1 MSDVTLSVE
10 GSRLSRVPVLAATI
24 ALTYLGLLLA
34 SGMQV
39 LDPLVRHDDFP
50 ALLAD
55 PTEYYAKTLYEG
67 RWINYL
73 WHLREVVTPSWLN
86 YLVYQFF
93 WAVFAACLAVTAL
106 GPKGELWH
114 RVALALLVALGPSA
128 LMISL
133 WFNTLIP
140 GMGLVALYAWLS
152 TQLNERTMRRL
163 LLLFVPLTLMAYTTY
178 PLYLLAL
185 CLARAETRRSFRDL
199 AGVMILFIASFA
211 LGMVA
216 IFTLNYIEHGIF
228 GVPMAPWRNATL
240 AHDLTSALENAKQI
254 GVFLS
259 ESARVQGFGFVPMSL
274 AHLLVLAVA
283 VVVIGKRDPW
293 RVVYILV
300 GISTGLALIF
310 LQTIKTGIYL
320 PVRVNGFAWAQ
331 YVVLLTLMV
340 LKLSEKG
347 GLSERMSTNLL
358 RFFVMAYMAGTFQQ
372 SLVFAGWQKQTRE
385 LAADIGPGI
394 DPVFITGTYTSLLTA
409 HHAAIQHPRGLR
421 ARFFY
426 LTGRTVITC
435 EEDPEKC
442 ADLPPEMLA
451 DLPLGE
457 VEVHHLAD
465 KVIVRLS
472 SQEASL
478 QD

>member
-1 MSDVTLSVE
+1 MSDTSLSI
-10 GSRLSRVPVLAATI
+10 GDRLNRVPVLTATI
-24 ALTYLGLLLA
+24 VLTYLGLLLS

-39 LDPLVRHDDFP
+39 LDPMVRHDDFP
-50 ALLAD
+50 ALLSDSAGFY
-55 PTEYYAKTLYEG
+55 TKTLYEG

-93 WAVFAACLAVTAL
+93 WAVFTACLAVIAL
-106 GPKGELWH
+106 GSKGELWH
-114 RVALALLVALGPSA
+114 KVALALLVALGPSA

-133 WFNTLIP
+133 WYNTLVP

-152 TQLNERTMRRL
+152 TQLSERTMRRL
-163 LLLFVPLTLMAYTTY
+163 LLLFVPLTLMAYTTF

-199 AGVMILFIASFA
+199 AGVMALFIGSFA
-211 LGMVA
+211 LGMVLM
-216 IFTLNYIEHGIF
+216 FTLNYFEHGIF

-240 AHDLTSALENAKQI
+240 AHDLASAFENAKRI
-254 GVFLS
+254 GIFLRL
-259 ESARVQGFGFVPMSL
+259 SAWVQGFGFIPMSI
-274 AHLLVLAVA
+274 AHVLLLGAA
-283 VVVIGKRDPW
+283 AVVIGKRDPW
-293 RVVYILV
+293 RSIYILA
-300 GISTGLALIF
+300 GITAGLGLIF
-310 LQTIKTGIYL
+310 IQTVKTGIYL

-340 LKLSEKG
+340 IQLSEKG
-347 GLSERMSTNLL
+347 GLSKRMSSNLL

-385 LAADIGPGI
+385 MAADIGPGA
-394 DPVFITGTYTSLLTA
+394 DPVFVTGTHLSLANA
-409 HHAAIQHPRGLR
+409 HKATIQHPRGLR
-421 ARFFY
+421 LRLTY
-426 LTGRTVITC
+426 LTGRMVITC
-435 EEDPEKC
+435 EEEPEKC
-442 ADLPPEMLA
+442 ADLPDNMLE

-457 VEVHHLAD
+457 IEVHHLDD

-472 SQEASL
+472 KQEASL
-478 QD
+478 AE